1 MFSTVLNGIA
11 GYLDKRFILSIFLPS
26 LVFWVLVGGLVAIA
40 RGPAEIIEVW
50 GKQSAEVQVLLLIL
64 LIAWVTFFAY
74 LLANYLTP
82 LTRLYEGYWD
92 WMPRHEL
99 FAEPRRRHYQ
109 VQLADLQKTLE
120 HLGEQSRELE
130 HRLAGLQQLPKPER
144 AEANQKI
151 EAELAMTESDRQSQ
165 YMEMYSYFPPHTR
178 PQAVLPTRLGNI
190 FKSAEL
196 YPYLRYRIDAVLI
209 WPRLYVLLPQTFSE
223 ALANIKS
230 SLDLML
236 IVSFLSCW
244 LASIGL
250 ACWVFL
256 SLHWVLSLL
265 TFLAG
270 LLVSWLAYKGAVR
283 AAVAYGELIRA
294 AFDLHRGAVIKALGL
309 KTPTS
314 LAEELILWDNINS
327 YLYRGFLKKQ
337 EIFQYATPS
346 TLENDSPDRA
356 DSPPA
361 E

>member
-11 GYLDKRFILSIFLPS
+11 SYLDKRFILSIFLPS
-26 LVFWVLVGGLVAIA
+26 LVFWALVGGLVTIA
-40 RGPAEIIEVW
+40 RGSAETVKVW
-50 GKQSAEVQVLLLIL
+50 SSQPAEVQVFLLIL
-64 LIAWVTFFAY
+64 FMAWVTFFAY
-74 LLANYLTP
+74 LLANHLTS

-92 WMPRHEL
+92 WIPKHQL

-109 VQLADLQKTLE
+109 TRLADLQETLE
-120 HLGEQSRELE
+120 NLGEQSRNLE
-130 HRLAGLQQLPKPER
+130 HRLAGQQQRPKSER
-144 AEANQKI
+144 AEADQEI
-151 EAELAMTESDRQSQ
+151 EAELKKIESDRQSRF
-165 YMEMYSYFPPHTR
+165 MEMYSYFPPHTR
-178 PQAVLPTRLGNI
+178 PEAIMPTRLGNI

-244 LASIGL
+244 LAPIGL
-250 ACWVFL
+250 ACWVSF
-256 SLHWVLSLL
+256 SLGWVLSLL
-265 TFLAG
+265 TFLGG
-270 LLVSWLAYKGAVR
+270 LLVSWLAYRGAVK

-294 AFDLHRGAVIKALGL
+294 AFDLHRGTVIRALGL

-314 LAEELILWDNINS
+314 LAEEHILWNNINT

-337 EIFQYATPS
+337 EAFQYASPS
-346 TLENDSPDRA
+346 TPEDDTT
-356 DSPPA
+356 